1 MAHRLSPEAEAELD
15 NVWYYV
21 ATASGSMDVADRF
34 IESLTRTFFLLAL
47 HPYMG
52 RRRDEDLR
60 PGMRSFV
67 LGKYIILYRLDGE
80 DVLILHVVRGSRD
93 IEALFGPLA

>member
-15 NVWYYV
+15 GIWYYV
-21 ATASGSMDVADRF
+21 ATGSGSMDVADRF
-34 IESLTRTFFLLAL
+34 IESLTNRFFLLAM
-47 HPYMG
+47 HPYIG
-52 RRRDEDLR
+52 RRRDDLR

-67 LGKYIILYRLDGE
+67 LGKYIILYRIEGE

-93 IEALFGPLA
+93 IEMLFGR